1 MSVSGPGRAEGKVKP
16 DAVVPCVP
24 LQFARSFVKHEY
36 LGRGE
41 GAGEPA
47 VAVEGAGVR
56 GERRSLGFGP
66 WVEEDFSGG
75 WVIQWES

>member
-1 MSVSGPGRAEGKVKP
+1 MSISGPGRAEGKVKP
-16 DAVVPCVP
+16 DAVVLCAP
-24 LQFARSFVKHEY
+24 LQFARSCVKHEQ

-47 VAVEGAGVR
+47 VAVEGEGVS

-75 WVIQWES
+75 W